1 MGTIHAS
8 PRSVDILWIEWES
21 RFAEL
26 PAAPVR
32 RRAGA
37 RFRVGPARDDQPAEP
52 VAMKSAVG
60 GGDNASAIADCRGI
74 VLRLA
79 PPGSEDVMPDSE
91 YCTDFEPETQSMVE
105 ALRAAIGVLRLSNRR
120 PDLAVFVTRKIIELA
135 KASERE
141 TERLAALT
149 QH

>member
-1 MGTIHAS
+1 MRA
-8 PRSVDILWIEWES
+8 RL
-21 RFAEL
+21 R
-26 PAAPVR
+26 PVVVSYC
-32 RRAGA
+32 GWT
-37 RFRVGPARDDQPAEP
+37 
-52 VAMKSAVG
+52 
-60 GGDNASAIADCRGI
+60 
-74 VLRLA
+74 
-79 PPGSEDVMPDSE
+79 PGSEHVMPDSE

-105 ALRAAIGVLRLSNRR
+105 ALRVAITVLRLSNRR